1 MTNKT
6 KEEKRLM
13 FFDMQEHPERYS
25 DEQVEALLADEDTKE
40 FFHDMALAR
49 MAQQKA
55 HPDQVDVDEA
65 WRAFASGHRLSAVPM
80 QRSFGM
86 RHKIAASII
95 GVACLSAIALA
106 AIHTGMFRP
115 SPASGDHKTTT
126 EQAVAKADT
135 TTTDTTQTTV
145 AVQADSLSRKPVV
158 FDNAE
163 LGTVVT
169 QLAAFYHAKVVFENE
184 EARHIRVFFNWD
196 KAKTLGQNLDILNA
210 FERIQITEDHG
221 TLKVE

>member
-6 KEEKRLM
+6 KEEKQLI

-25 DEQVEALLADEDTKE
+25 DEQMEALLADEDTKE
-40 FFHDMALAR
+40 FFSDMAMAR
-49 MAQQKA
+49 MALQKTR
-55 HPDQVDVDEA
+55 PDKVDVDEA
-65 WRAFASGHRLSAVPM
+65 WRDFASAQHLSAGHA
-80 QRSFGM
+80 QRPFGM
-86 RHKIAASII
+86 LRKIAASVICVV
-95 GVACLSAIALA
+95 GLSAIALA
-106 AIHTGMFRP
+106 AIHIGLFRT
-115 SPASGDHKTTT
+115 SPAGGDRQTPV
-126 EQAVAKADT
+126 EQSVTQSDTAK
-135 TTTDTTQTTV
+135 TDTTQTMV
-145 AVQADSLSRKPVV
+145 AQADSLSRKPVV

-184 EARHIRVFFNWD
+184 ETRHVRVFFNWD
-196 KAKTLGQNLDILNA
+196 KTKTLRQNLDILNA